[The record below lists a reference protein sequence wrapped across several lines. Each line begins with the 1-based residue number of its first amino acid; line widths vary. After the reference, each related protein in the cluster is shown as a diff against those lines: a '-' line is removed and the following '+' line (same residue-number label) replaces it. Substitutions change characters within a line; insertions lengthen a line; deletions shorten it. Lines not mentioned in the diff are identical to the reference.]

1 MSNLKNPK
9 SKLLIQ
15 KRKKLQLKKMKTMM
29 KMKSKKKKKL
39 FHKFWINKRIY
50 TKKNI
55 YFGILELIKI
65 IQKTNENNF
74 YIFFF

>member
-29 KMKSKKKKKL
+29 KMKSKK
-39 FHKFWINKRIY
+39 NKNFI
-50 TKKNI
+50 K
-55 YFGILELIKI
+55 FGIIKKYLLEKILIL
-65 IQKTNENNF
+65 EF
-74 YIFFF
+74 